1 MPTLTR
7 NGVDANEGGFLPELL
22 GSKRHGFAIN
32 LALPQ
37 LGKS

>member
-1 MPTLTR
+1 MPALTR
-7 NGVDANEGGFLPELL
+7 NGVDTNEGGFLPELL
-22 GSKRHGFAIN
+22 DSKRHGLSIN

>member
-1 MPTLTR
+1 MPALIR
-7 NGVDANEGGFLPELL
+7 KGVDTNEGGFLPELL
-22 GSKRHGFAIN
+22 DSKRHGFAID